1 MRNHLRDDYLCYC
14 LCPFFMAEYLFC
26 CGDCAF
32 EIKVYFNQTKFH
44 PAPDCLMGLGN
55 EASVM
60 HPLVCLCK
68 MIKLLQGCYDN
79 VVGYLHPPF
88 LQHIHAWSFQYL
100 CHTILPL
107 KSVANL
113 YYLLD
118 KFVKPFLLL

>member
-1 MRNHLRDDYLCYC
+1 MLRAVEEFLCHLRHLAGHVTFKTGLFCE
-14 LCPFFMAEYLFC
+14 FFFC

-68 MIKLLQGCYDN
+68 MIKLLQGCYDD
-79 VVGYLHPPF
+79 VVWHLHPPF
-88 LQHIHAWSFQYL
+88 LQQVHAWSFQYL
-100 CHTILPL
+100 CHTILP
-107 KSVANL
+107 
-113 YYLLD
+113 
-118 KFVKPFLLL
+118 FTR